1 MLARRINT
9 MRTAMSPRFLSGL
22 LLFFLVGFH
31 SVSIACTNREPTR
44 AVGFSPHWHYDSN
57 APSST
62 ELWREGDP
70 GEPLFL
76 RGRVLDTCGKA
87 VAGARVQ
94 LWHADKDG
102 THADDR
108 WRTDF
113 RVADDGSFKLKTVL
127 PGYAGGLPRHIHIVV
142 SHGGHQELVT
152 RLFFRDDEYLAAS
165 DQDLALLLEEIQRDS
180 GRGWVTGFEFVLK
193 PGE

>member
-1 MLARRINT
+1 MSARRFS
-9 MRTAMSPRFLSGL
+9 MLVCMGL
-22 LLFFLVGFH
+22 IGFQ
-31 SVSIACTNREPTR
+31 SFSIACTTREPTR
-44 AVGFSPHWHYDSN
+44 GVGYAPHWHYDGD

-87 VAGARVQ
+87 IAGARVQ

-102 THADDR
+102 THSDDR
-108 WRTDF
+108 WRSDF
-113 RVADDGSFKLKTVL
+113 KVADDGSFKLKTVL

-142 SHGGHQELVT
+142 SGGGYEDLVT

-165 DQDLALLLEEIQRDS
+165 DQDLALLLEEIQRDN
-180 GRGWVTGFEFVLK
+180 GRGWVSGFEFVLK
-193 PGE
+193 PDA